1 MKELL
6 LKIGISEPG
15 YFSDSKT
22 YVIDFEDSTQYSK
35 AFSKLDKTDLV
46 EELVDSSVSNT
57 SISNVMY
64 TNDEYSLNIIADFDN
79 DEYKLI
85 VHKLD

>member
-57 SISNVMY
+57 SISNVLY
-64 TNDEYSLNIIADFDN
+64 TNEEYSLNIIADFDN

-85 VHKLD
+85 VHKLN

>member
-15 YFSDSKT
+15 YFLDSKT
-22 YVIDFEDSTQYSK
+22 YVIDFENSTQYSK

-64 TNDEYSLNIIADFDN
+64 TNDDYLLNIIADFDN
-79 DEYKLI
+79 NEYKLI
-85 VHKLD
+85 VHKLN

>member
-15 YFSDSKT
+15 YFSASNT
-22 YVIDFEDSTQYSK
+22 YVIDLKDSSQYSK
-35 AFSKLDKTDLV
+35 VFSKLDKTDLV

-64 TNDEYSLNIIADFDN
+64 ANDEYTMNIIANFDS
-79 DEYKLI
+79 DEYKLV

>member
-64 TNDEYSLNIIADFDN
+64 TNEEYSLNIIADFDN

-85 VHKLD
+85 VHKLN

>member
-22 YVIDFEDSTQYSK
+22 YVIDLKDSSQYSK
-35 AFSKLDKTDLV
+35 VFSKLDKTDLV
-46 EELVDSSVSNT
+46 EELADSSVSNT

-64 TNDEYSLNIIADFDN
+64 TNDEYSMNIIADFDS
-79 DEYKLI
+79 DEYKLV